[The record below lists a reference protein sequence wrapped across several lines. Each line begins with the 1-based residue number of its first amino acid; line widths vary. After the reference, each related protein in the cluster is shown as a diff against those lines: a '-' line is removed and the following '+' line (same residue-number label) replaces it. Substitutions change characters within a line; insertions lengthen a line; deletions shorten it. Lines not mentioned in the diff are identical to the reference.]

1 MDFTGEK
8 HPENCPC
15 QKQQEKERLDRE
27 RLDRRK
33 AEEEEKKIQAEQEEK
48 RLENQKRMDRQIEMK
63 KRQHYRKMNGS
74 GSGSSYKQGGS
85 EFSGKSA
92 STLDP
97 SGTDTCPEILNI
109 DTKIMSEYFCQ
120 SVIIPPLPPLDNFI
134 LITGTKIKAAE
145 ELKKRTSRVIDH
157 FPELRSGRSSLV
169 IIDGEMKSLTS
180 EFIEQ
185 VDENTKLLGVLI
197 LVMDL

>member
-1 MDFTGEK
+1 M
-8 HPENCPC
+8 
-15 QKQQEKERLDRE
+15 
-27 RLDRRK
+27 
-33 AEEEEKKIQAEQEEK
+33 
-48 RLENQKRMDRQIEMK
+48 
-63 KRQHYRKMNGS
+63 
-74 GSGSSYKQGGS
+74 
-85 EFSGKSA
+85 
-92 STLDP
+92 
-97 SGTDTCPEILNI
+97 EILNI

-120 SVIIPPLPPLDNFI
+120 SVIIPPLQPLDNFI

-169 IIDGEMKSLTS
+169 VIDGEMKSLTS

-197 LVMDL
+197 LVMDLQDGILIQEQSIRSLDLSELDLEMEKEKKEADEEEREESVESEIKEESQAEAVDEKKKDVQKKPKVTIANENTFDKFLDIMEVF